1 MDTEEEL
8 ESPTK
13 KIQMEEMTSPE
24 KIRTFTPTQVTTM
37 ELLTDSESN
46 LDIQA
51 KDEKERAESPPEPR
65 ALEECSRAKTPEWLA
80 ALDSG
85 FQCMSCYRIFPSL
98 EDLQK
103 HMEHG
108 ITAAAA
114 AFGLNLK
121 QFLASEMGFK
131 GDPPMTQRTVSNQ
144 VPMPSEPV
152 HLTAFSPTLE
162 LEGILE
168 SIMENQSR
176 CLREEFTAIEE
187 DEGNLSQWSL

>member
-1 MDTEEEL
+1 MSRESWKTQEDAPQLESFVMVPACSQIIGETSSASTGYFACVSSECELVFSDEDGKEDAKDTEEEL

-24 KIRTFTPTQVTTM
+24 KIRTFTPAQVTTT

-51 KDEKERAESPPEPR
+51 KDERERAESPPEPR

-108 ITAAAA
+108 IIPVNTTASR
-114 AFGLNLK
+114 K
-121 QFLASEMGFK
+121 QHPEFWNKCYQL
-131 GDPPMTQRTVSNQ
+131 
-144 VPMPSEPV
+144 
-152 HLTAFSPTLE
+152 
-162 LEGILE
+162 
-168 SIMENQSR
+168 
-176 CLREEFTAIEE
+176 LRKC
-187 DEGNLSQWSL
+187 